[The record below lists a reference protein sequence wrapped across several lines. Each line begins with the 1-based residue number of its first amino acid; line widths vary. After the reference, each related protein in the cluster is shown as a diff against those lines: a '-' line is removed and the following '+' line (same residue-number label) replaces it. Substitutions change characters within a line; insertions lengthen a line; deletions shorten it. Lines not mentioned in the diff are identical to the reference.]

1 MNGETILLIRRNCP
15 NGGFSLKR
23 KSKRRKKRNGK
34 EFRNERKNIVRL
46 YRKRGYPKMLDIK
59 MSEK

>member
-1 MNGETILLIRRNCP
+1 MNCETILLIRRNHP
-15 NGGFSLKR
+15 TGGFSLKR
-23 KSKRRKKRNGK
+23 KSRKEKRNGE
-34 EFRNERKNIVRL
+34 EFRTERKNIVRL